1 MGYGPIGGYHNFKAG
16 TFLLEPMRSITLA
29 IDEVKFYNIVII
41 NSFHRHAWIDTGKE
55 ITLPLL
61 FNLNLF

>member
-1 MGYGPIGGYHNFKAG
+1 MGYGPIGGYHNFKAS

-29 IDEVKFYNIVII
+29 IDIVII
-41 NSFHRHAWIDTGKE
+41 NSFHYHAWIDAGME